1 MYLRGQ
7 RWRCPKSSVPPNSI
21 IAIACVAGARTFIS
35 KRLQR
40 LLRRLSSPS
49 LYVCYVIALLAPWIK
64 YSNSLRN
71 VLLGSNSGLGTFAAL
86 QSVYVLVKFCRWF
99 KFSFL
104 LFQTTIP
111 PKQRKIK
118 FEPRIKLIHNIYL
131 WFKTSKTTFGQLIWQ
146 GGTFDPVLSF
156 VSGFFPVAAFL

>member
-1 MYLRGQ
+1 MVQKKTRAVE
-7 RWRCPKSSVPPNSI
+7 KSVSCQNSNIHLVPSE
-21 IAIACVAGARTFIS
+21 CTFEDRDGGVR
-35 KRLQR
+35 KAAF
-40 LLRRLSSPS
+40 RRNQSSPS

-131 WFKTSKTTFGQLIWQ
+131 WFKTSKTTFG
-146 GGTFDPVLSF
+146 
-156 VSGFFPVAAFL
+156 